1 MLAMTADVFL
11 LVLIQGLLTSGQLST
26 SLTGTGVSLLD
37 EAISVGAR
45 YTGDAATAL
54 RASLSALQ
62 QVSVA
67 GANAGHQD
75 AVGLTTSAI
84 RVVSAAIPAVQLRA
98 RQVTMPVLREDF
110 EELLADATKAAL
122 AASKIAFLVANAA
135 NRANVLL
142 AGGVKAPAM
151 AAVKA
156 QRQATIAYQNALI
169 AYQYVDHLAEALEKR
184 RVTPPPPI
192 FF

>member
-1 MLAMTADVFL
+1 MGMLAMTAHVFL
-11 LVLIQGLLTSGQLST
+11 LVLVQGLLTSGQLST

-45 YTGDAATAL
+45 YTGDAASAL

-98 RQVTMPVLREDF
+98 RQVTMPVQREDF
-110 EELLADATKAAL
+110 EELL
-122 AASKIAFLVANAA
+122 
-135 NRANVLL
+135 
-142 AGGVKAPAM
+142 

-192 FF
+192 FFWVLYSIFSSH

>member
-1 MLAMTADVFL
+1 MGVVFL
-11 LVLIQGLLTSGQLST
+11 MVLIQGLLTSGQLST

-84 RVVSAAIPAVQLRA
+84 RVVSAAIP
-98 RQVTMPVLREDF
+98 VLREDF

-135 NRANVLL
+135 
-142 AGGVKAPAM
+142 
-151 AAVKA
+151 
-156 QRQATIAYQNALI
+156 
-169 AYQYVDHLAEALEKR
+169 
-184 RVTPPPPI
+184 
-192 FF
+192 